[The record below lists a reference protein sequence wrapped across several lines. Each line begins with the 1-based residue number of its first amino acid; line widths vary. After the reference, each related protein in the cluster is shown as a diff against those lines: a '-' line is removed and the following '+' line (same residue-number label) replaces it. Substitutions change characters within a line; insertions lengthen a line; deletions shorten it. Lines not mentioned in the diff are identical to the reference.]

1 MGGGGGMGA
10 GRTGRRAG
18 GGPPALAAGPCG
30 GGDAGIGPQR
40 AEGVS
45 GTVAIIGAGAFG
57 RALAHVLAHG
67 GPVRLIGR
75 RTAEGVETDASG
87 ALDGA
92 DHVLLAVSAQAT
104 REVLAAHRDLLPRGA
119 PLILAAKGVE
129 RGTGALQS
137 EIASEIAP
145 DHLLMAL
152 TGPSF
157 ADDMVAGLPTAITLA
172 ADGAAAGEAAQ
183 RRLAG
188 PTLRPYLSGDLTGA
202 QLGGALK
209 NVIAIAVGAAAGAG
223 LGQSAQAALMTRGF
237 AEMSRV
243 AVARGGQAETLAG
256 LSGLGDLALTCSG
269 PKSRNFAYGFALGSG
284 ARPADGVTY
293 EGAATAGAAAEMAKG
308 LGVEAPITDAVAALA
323 AGDVDVAGAM
333 ATLLSRPLRR
343 EG

>member
-1 MGGGGGMGA
+1 M
-10 GRTGRRAG
+10 
-18 GGPPALAAGPCG
+18 
-30 GGDAGIGPQR
+30 
-40 AEGVS
+40 S

-75 RTAEGVETDASG
+75 SAAEGVETDARA
-87 ALDGA
+87 ALDSA
-92 DHVLLAVSAQAT
+92 DYVLLAASAQAT
-104 REVLAAHRDLLPRGA
+104 RAVLAAYRDMLPAGA

-137 EIASEIAP
+137 EIAAEAAP
-145 DHLLMAL
+145 GRALMAL

-172 ADGAAAGEAAQ
+172 ADDPAAGEAAQ

-284 ARPADGVTY
+284 ARPAEGVTY

-333 ATLLSRPLRR
+333 AALLSRPLRR